1 MIGALSQYGKIGM
14 SCIGNSAAEAQ
25 ALFERT
31 AAVLDAET
39 DTSGVAHGVQA
50 PLLDRHYSME

>member
-1 MIGALSQYGKIGM
+1 LSQYGKVGVT
-14 SCIGNSAAEAQ
+14 CIGNTAEEAQ

-39 DTSGVAHGVQA
+39 DTSGVAPGMQA
-50 PLLDRHYSME
+50 PLLDRHYLME